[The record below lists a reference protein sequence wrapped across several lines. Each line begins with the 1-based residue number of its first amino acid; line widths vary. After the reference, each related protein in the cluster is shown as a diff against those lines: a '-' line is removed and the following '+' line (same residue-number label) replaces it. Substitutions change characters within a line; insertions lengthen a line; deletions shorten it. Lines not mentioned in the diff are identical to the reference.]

1 MDCTPPGSSVHGIS
15 QQKYWSRLPCPSPG
29 DLANPGIKPAS
40 PVLAGRFFT
49 TEPLGK
55 QWQYTVVQRR
65 HLWQILYW
73 NVQYYFCMFNQS
85 YRKICFFGEVFNW
98 VVGGEKFCVIT
109 LRKNKYHWEQPRPQ
123 YPRHSDDFTS
133 LWPLEAVIRKWLVS
147 PVTFVCYIWGEIKWD
162 NLLLLW
168 IATINIWSKYYL
180 MPWMNLIL
188 HMVLVAACL
197 LNFFIT
203 MRSPRALGQKVGRE
217 EKIEFILKYLWLLIQ
232 IFFNV
237 WKFQVLVVMVLL
249 NLPQKSTWLGWMIE
263 IRNMAIHFKS

>member
-1 MDCTPPGSSVHGIS
+1 MEFLR
-15 QQKYWSRLPCPSPG
+15 QKYWSQLPCPSPG

-55 QWQYTVVQRR
+55 QWQYTVVQRS
-65 HLWQILYW
+65 HLWQIIYW
-73 NVQYYFCMFNQS
+73 NVQYYFRMFNQS
-85 YRKICFFGEVFNW
+85 YRKICFFGEAFNW
-98 VVGGEKFCVIT
+98 VVGGEKFCIIM

-123 YPRHSDDFTS
+123 YARHSDDFTF

-147 PVTFVCYIWGEIKWD
+147 PVTFVCYIWGEIKWN

-180 MPWMNLIL
+180 MPWMNHIL

-203 MRSPRALGQKVGRE
+203 VRSPRALGQKVGRE

-249 NLPQKSTWLGWMIE
+249 NLPQNSTWLGWMIE
-263 IRNMAIHFKS
+263 IRNMAIQFKS